1 MMDAGEEQTPEEELK
16 LAFARMAGFVIGA
29 GLLLLGGGILL
40 ILIAAAFFRFAYG
53 G

>member
-1 MMDAGEEQTPEEELK
+1 MNAEEEPTPEEELK

>member
-1 MMDAGEEQTPEEELK
+1 MMDNPEGQTPEEELK

>member
-1 MMDAGEEQTPEEELK
+1 MNADEELTPEEELK

-29 GLLLLGGGILL
+29 SLLLVGSGILL
-40 ILIAAAFFRFAYG
+40 ILVAAAFFRFAYG

>member
-1 MMDAGEEQTPEEELK
+1 MTPHEELTPEEELK
-16 LAFARMAGFVIGA
+16 LAFARMAGLVIGA

-40 ILIAAAFFRFAYG
+40 ILIAAAFFRFLYG